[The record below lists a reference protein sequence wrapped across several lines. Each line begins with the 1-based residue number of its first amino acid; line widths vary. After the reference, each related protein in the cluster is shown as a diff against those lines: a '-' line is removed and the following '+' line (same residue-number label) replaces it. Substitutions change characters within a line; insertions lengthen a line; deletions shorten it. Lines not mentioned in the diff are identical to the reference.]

1 MSSETLLK
9 LIVAVVKVSS
19 IVVFKH
25 LPLHHDGV
33 FPAACCVDEVQVR
46 KDGDHPVQELWVD
59 DGRRLLQV
67 ELLKIRKRFFRLR
80 HLEVE
85 AGGQPFAAVKQKKT
99 RLICFPMQ
107 TF

>member
-1 MSSETLLK
+1 
-9 LIVAVVKVSS
+9 
-19 IVVFKH
+19 
-25 LPLHHDGV
+25 
-33 FPAACCVDEVQVR
+33 
-46 KDGDHPVQELWVD
+46 
-59 DGRRLLQV
+59 V

-80 HLEVE
+80 HLGVE